1 MEKLT
6 NVKLSNFDSPFHL
19 PILKL
24 QNSHLKD
31 ESPWICSSKI
41 QFTLQKRGFDLHNG
55 ESPFESKCKWRMNN
69 SSRSLQCFYFWNV
82 SAIVSS
88 QTVHNRSWRSSTV
101 LSTKPLEW
109 VDERRERFW
118 TVWDETVT
126 KRWQKCIKNE
136 RNNVSN

>member
-41 QFTLQKRGFDLHNG
+41 QFTLQKRGFDLHKGEWSLMVNHPLKVSVNG
-55 ESPFESKCKWRMNN
+55 E
-69 SSRSLQCFYFWNV
+69 
-82 SAIVSS
+82 
-88 QTVHNRSWRSSTV
+88 
-101 LSTKPLEW
+101 
-109 VDERRERFW
+109 
-118 TVWDETVT
+118 
-126 KRWQKCIKNE
+126 
-136 RNNVSN
+136 